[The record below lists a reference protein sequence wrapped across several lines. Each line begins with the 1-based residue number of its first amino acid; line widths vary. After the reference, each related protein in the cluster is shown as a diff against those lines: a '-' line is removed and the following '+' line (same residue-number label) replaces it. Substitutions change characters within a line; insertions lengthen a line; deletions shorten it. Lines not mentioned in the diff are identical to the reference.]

1 MNPISLRLVIPDDW
15 PVILGWLKQPHL
27 AASWSPATT
36 IYQELQAHHQED
48 MRIISHHATPI
59 GIVCWQTPTAAELS
73 EAGLSDLPAGLID
86 IDIMI
91 GDSEYLYQGH
101 GTRALTLVIEQLWS
115 KGITWIGLAT
125 QTSNTPA
132 LKSFTK
138 VGCSPFRE
146 FVENGQQYVY
156 LTLGSKITTLKR

>member
-1 MNPISLRLVIPDDW
+1 
-15 PVILGWLKQPHL
+15 
-27 AASWSPATT
+27 
-36 IYQELQAHHQED
+36 

-91 GDSEYLYQGH
+91 GDSKYLYQGH

-115 KGITWIGLAT
+115 QGVTWIGLAT
-125 QTSNTPA
+125 QTANTPA
-132 LKSFTK
+132 LEIFHESWMQSFQGVCRERAAIRLPYPWGQKS
-138 VGCSPFRE
+138 SP
-146 FVENGQQYVY
+146 
-156 LTLGSKITTLKR
+156 

>member
-1 MNPISLRLVIPDDW
+1 MNPISLCLVIPDDW

-36 IYQELQAHHQED
+36 TYQELQAHQPED
-48 MRIISHHATPI
+48 MRIISHHVTPI
-59 GIVCWQTPTAAELS
+59 GIVCWQAPTAAELS

-91 GDSEYLYQGH
+91 GNSEYLYQGH
-101 GTRALTLVIEQLWS
+101 GTRALSLVIEQLWS
-115 KGITWIGLAT
+115 QGETWIGLAT